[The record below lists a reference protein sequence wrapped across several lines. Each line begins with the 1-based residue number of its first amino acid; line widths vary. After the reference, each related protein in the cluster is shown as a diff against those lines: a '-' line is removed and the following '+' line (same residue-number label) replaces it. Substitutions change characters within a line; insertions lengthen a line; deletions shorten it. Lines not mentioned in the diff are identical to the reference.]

1 MKANL
6 LIWFFLFQSLVFA
19 LSPPRWD
26 FKKAYENSNDI
37 FIAEV
42 IEVETSLE
50 ITGDQV
56 GKDAETGE
64 AVRLVWPDA
73 RRFRLSVQE
82 TFKGEQPE
90 VFDVYSYGP
99 AEKKTEDNYQGEFA
113 KMLVYYNDN
122 NFGGP
127 PRPML
132 KKGAQYLFYLNR
144 NDDSGVTKIGWRSAR
159 PLKWRNREVE
169 ILRTMSSESSK
180 LSFDKAVKL
189 YEKRMQELEAEKA
202 KNNARVRAEY
212 HTILNQN
219 PDLEE
224 RKQKLAE
231 HIGKLGFDG
240 LWHQSKSTHRKL
252 SFPPEAIEEEIWYN
266 ASQEIRKI
274 DMILTARQQNIK
286 ATKVNQK
293 DQKSS
298 Q

>member
-1 MKANL
+1 MKIIL
-6 LIWFFLFQSLVFA
+6 PLGFLFINSLVLGLTPA
-19 LSPPRWD
+19 PWD
-26 FKKAYENSNDI
+26 FRAAYENSNNI

-64 AVRLVWPDA
+64 AFRVIWPDA

-99 AEKKTEDNYQGEFA
+99 AEKKTEDDYQGEFA
-113 KMLVYYNDN
+113 KIFVYNDGS
-122 NFGGP
+122 FGRF

-144 NDDSGVTKIGWRSAR
+144 NDDSGVTKIGWRSAH

-180 LSFDKAVKL
+180 LNFDKAVKQ

-212 HTILNQN
+212 HAILNQN

-240 LWHQSKSTHRKL
+240 LWHQSKSTYRKQ

-274 DMILTARQQNIK
+274 DMILTARQQ
-286 ATKVNQK
+286 ATKVNREDK
-293 DQKSS
+293 KLS